1 MTAAP
6 RNLYIEQGAAFT
18 LVFTWYPSDPTAV
31 PPPAPNDL
39 TGATAAMQIRA
50 KQGAPIL
57 VDATD
62 ANGKIVL
69 GGVTGTVAIELT
81 ADDTEMIPVRTAYYD
96 LEITLATGTVFRLL
110 QGRVTVDPNITQ
122 DAGDPVLVRSC

>member
-1 MTAAP
+1 VTAAP

-18 LVFTWYPSDPTAV
+18 LSFIWYPGDPATTS
-31 PPPAPNDL
+31 PNDL

-50 KQGAPIL
+50 KQGSPVL

-69 GGVTGTVAIELT
+69 GGATGSVAIELSA
-81 ADDTEMIPVRTAYYD
+81 ADTNAIPVKTAYYD
-96 LEITLATGTVFRLL
+96 LEITLASGTTYRLL
-110 QGRVTVDPNITQ
+110 QGRVSVDPNITQ